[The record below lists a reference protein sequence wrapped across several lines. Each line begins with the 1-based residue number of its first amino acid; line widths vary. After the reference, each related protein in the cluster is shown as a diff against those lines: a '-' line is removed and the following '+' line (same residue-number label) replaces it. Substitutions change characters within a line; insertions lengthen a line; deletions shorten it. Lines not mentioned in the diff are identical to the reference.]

1 MLGLVTPEEQQGKNP
16 NDGKLQPSAEQMRLF
31 RVLIAVSVK
40 ECQLSYDKNS
50 SQVSGPHFSSPH
62 QGNPSGGK
70 VCFKHL
76 HMFATLPCSFPT
88 LEGIINTED
97 AIMFIYRTL
106 NGGRFTLVS
115 TSQMMTLHHTS
126 DGVT

>member
-31 RVLIAVSVK
+31 RVLIASASGKSLWRQSLLQTFTHVRNPSLF
-40 ECQLSYDKNS
+40 LSY
-50 SQVSGPHFSSPH
+50 
-62 QGNPSGGK
+62 
-70 VCFKHL
+70 
-76 HMFATLPCSFPT
+76 
-88 LEGIINTED
+88 IR
-97 AIMFIYRTL
+97 RTL